1 MSVGVVLFL
10 VYFLGSGLFS
20 ACYAARLSASKQT
33 LQVHKHLKRLNKP
46 PIKSIQVIL
55 LFLFLCLRSRSVGI
69 MLGFFNGED
78 VVISGEF
85 SLEFSSF
92 MFGLLRG

>member
-55 LFLFLCLRSRSVGI
+55 LFLFLCLRSRKCLNSECWDYVGV
-69 MLGFFNGED
+69 F
-78 VVISGEF
+78 
-85 SLEFSSF
+85 
-92 MFGLLRG
+92 